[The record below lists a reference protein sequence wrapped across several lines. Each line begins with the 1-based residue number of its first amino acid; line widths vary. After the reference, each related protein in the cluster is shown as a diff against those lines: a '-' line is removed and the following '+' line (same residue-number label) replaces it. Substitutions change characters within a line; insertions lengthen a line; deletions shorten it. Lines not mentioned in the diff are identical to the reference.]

1 MNKLIVIFF
10 VLLPNIVWAL
20 PTAKFTLLVLD
31 DNNVPIEG
39 ADARISFMKAAEG
52 GKGSK
57 TYFVSGKTD
66 KDGVFTGQGAT
77 EYYATY
83 SANADGYYGT
93 GIKFGGFKGVK
104 GIIGFR
110 KWQPWNPTLKV
121 VLRKIKK
128 PIAMYAYDTDW
139 IVIPKND
146 EFIGYDLKK
155 HDWVSPYGKGI
166 TSDFLFRL
174 DKDIRSNQEYDA
186 YLTLKFS
193 DPLDGIQSILV
204 GKEQGS
210 AYRLG
215 YEAPSTGYVNLLK
228 QHEYS
233 RKNQS
238 LPMIYKRDQNYY
250 FRIRSNGDTENS
262 IYGKIHG
269 NIEFSRFGYSNGA
282 IRFSYYLNP
291 SQDDTNIEFD
301 PKRNL
306 FKKLKDTMHQVI
318 KP

>member
-1 MNKLIVIFF
+1 MNKILIILLL
-10 VLLPNIVWAL
+10 LLPNIVLAL
-20 PTAKFTLLVLD
+20 PTAKLTLLVVD
-31 DNNVPIEG
+31 ENNIPIEG
-39 ADARISFMKAAEG
+39 ADARISFMKAASV

-66 KDGVFTGQGAT
+66 ENGLFTGEGTT

-83 SANADGYYGT
+83 SANSYGYYGT
-93 GIKFGGFKGVK
+93 GIKFGGFTDFSGMM
-104 GIIGFR
+104 GFR

-121 VLRKIKK
+121 VLKKIKN
-128 PIAMYAYDTDW
+128 PIPMYAYDTDW
-139 IVIPKND
+139 IDIPKND
-146 EFIGYDLKK
+146 EFIGYDLVK

-193 DPLDGIQSILV
+193 DPLDGIQSVLV

-210 AYRLG
+210 EYRLG
-215 YEAPSTGYVNLLK
+215 YEAPRTGYVNLFK
-228 QHEYS
+228 QHEYL

-238 LPMIYKRDQNYY
+238 LPMIYKSDQNYY
-250 FRIRSNGDTENS
+250 FRIRSNGDTDNS
-262 IYGKIHG
+262 LYGKIHG

-282 IRFSYYLNP
+282 VRFTYYLTP
-291 SQDDTNIEFD
+291 KKGDQNIEFD
-301 PKRNL
+301 PNRNL
-306 FKKLKDTMHQVI
+306 FKNLKNTMHEVS